1 MSIQAELLKTAAGA
15 AAAIGNITESF
26 DKEDDV
32 MTKAEKESGSL
43 AIRGKKEKQPLQQQ
57 LEEANKRAEDALATA
72 QLQRHQAARVKG
84 LYGARVKAMK
94 KEIAEL
100 KGGKE

>member
-1 MSIQAELLKTAAGA
+1 MSIQTDLLKTAGGIASAVGSISGALDDEDPEKEAGA
-15 AAAIGNITESF
+15 
-26 DKEDDV
+26 
-32 MTKAEKESGSL
+32 L
-43 AIRGKKEKQPLQQQ
+43 AIRGKREKQPLQQQ

-100 KGGKE
+100 KGGNE

>member
-1 MSIQAELLKTAAGA
+1 MSIQSDLLKTAAGLGTA
-15 AAAIGNITESF
+15 VGAIAGA
-26 DKEDDV
+26 DDE
-32 MTKAEKESGSL
+32 MEKAEKESGSL
-43 AIRGKKEKQPLQQQ
+43 AIRGQKEKQPLRQQ
-57 LEEANKRAEDALATA
+57 LEEANRRAEDALATA